1 MWWCR
6 VVKVLDGLRG
16 YGLIVGMWF
25 RSTLA
30 YRASFLLTTLGNAI
44 TSWLEFA
51 GILIIFSHVDQL
63 GGFSVG
69 EVALMYATASCSL
82 GLADLFL
89 GNMDQLGARVRDGSV
104 DTMLIRPVPLFA
116 QVAAD
121 RFVLRRVGRIVQGLL
136 VLGWALAQLRP
147 GWSVL
152 EYALLAGVIVCGAA
166 IFGALWALGGAFQFW
181 AQDAAQVQNSVTYG
195 GNRLLQYPPT
205 IYGTELV
212 RGVTYVVPLAFVNW
226 VPLLRLLDRDDPL
239 GLPGWVDFLSPLVA
253 VAMCALT
260 ALLWRVGV
268 RSYRSTGS

>member
-6 VVKVLDGLRG
+6 VVEGLRG
-16 YGLIVGMWF
+16 YALIAAMWF

-30 YRASFLLTTLGNAI
+30 YRASFLLTTLGHAA
-44 TSWLEFA
+44 SSALEFA

-89 GNMDQLGARVRDGSV
+89 GNMDQLGARIRDGSV

-121 RFVLRRVGRIVQGLL
+121 RFVLRRVGRIIQGVL
-136 VLGWALAQLRP
+136 VLGWAISRLDTTFSP
-147 GWSVL
+147 L
-152 EYALLAGVIVCGAA
+152 EYVLLAGVIGCGAV

-181 AQDAAQVQNSVTYG
+181 AQDAAQVQNAVTYG

-205 IYGTELV
+205 IYGTELL
-212 RGVTYVVPLAFVNW
+212 RGVTYLVPLAFVNW
-226 VPLLRLLDRDDPL
+226 IPLLRLLDRESPL

-253 VAMCALT
+253 VALCVLT
-260 ALLWRVGV
+260 AVVWRVGI
-268 RSYRSTGS
+268 RTYRSTGS